1 MAETTRTTARD
12 FLGQV
17 SDEIKKVTWPDREQL
32 RESTVVIVAFVAI
45 VASLIFLMDRGVI
58 LVLNLVTS
66 LFGG

>member
-12 FLGQV
+12 FFVEV

-45 VASLIFLMDRGVI
+45 VAALIFLMDRGVI
-58 LVLNLVTS
+58 MVLNLITS

>member
-12 FLGQV
+12 FFVEV

-58 LVLNLVTS
+58 IVLNLITS

>member
-12 FLGQV
+12 FFVEV

-32 RESTVVIVAFVAI
+32 RESTVVIVAFVSI
-45 VASLIFLMDRGVI
+45 VAALIFLMDRGVSI
-58 LVLNLVTS
+58 VLNLIMS

>member
-12 FLGQV
+12 FFVEV

-45 VASLIFLMDRGVI
+45 VAALIFLMDRGVI
-58 LVLNLVTS
+58 LVLELITS

>member
-12 FLGQV
+12 FFVEV

-32 RESTVVIVAFVAI
+32 RESTVIIVAFVAI
-45 VASLIFLMDRGVI
+45 VAALIFLMDRGVI
-58 LVLNLVTS
+58 LVLELITS

>member
-12 FLGQV
+12 FFVEV

-32 RESTVVIVAFVAI
+32 RESTVVIVAFVSI
-45 VASLIFLMDRGVI
+45 VAALIFLMDRGVS
-58 LVLNLVTS
+58 LVLNLVMS

>member
-12 FLGQV
+12 FFVEV

-45 VASLIFLMDRGVI
+45 IAALIFLMDRGVI

>member
-12 FLGQV
+12 FFVEV

-45 VASLIFLMDRGVI
+45 VGALIFLMDRGVI
-58 LVLNLVTS
+58 LVLELITS

>member
-12 FLGQV
+12 FFVEV

-32 RESTVVIVAFVAI
+32 RESTVIIVAFVSI
-45 VASLIFLMDRGVI
+45 VAALIFLMDRGVI
-58 LVLNLVTS
+58 LVLELITS

>member
-1 MAETTRTTARD
+1 MAETTRTTVRD
-12 FLGQV
+12 FSTEAV
-17 SDEIKKVTWPDREQL
+17 DEIKKVTWPDREQL

-45 VASLIFLMDRGVI
+45 VAALIFLMDRGVI